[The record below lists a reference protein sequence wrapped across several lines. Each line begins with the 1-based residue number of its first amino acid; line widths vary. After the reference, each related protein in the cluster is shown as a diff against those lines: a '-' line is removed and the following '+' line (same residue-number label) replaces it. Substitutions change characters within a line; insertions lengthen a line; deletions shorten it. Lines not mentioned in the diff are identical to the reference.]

1 MATKQRHQHNYKVLK
16 NEGEEHLTTN
26 SGRNITHTVVVK
38 LGTKTTWFFTAF
50 CQTEVNIHINE
61 SEIRVSSDTSILVFS
76 ICIASCPYI
85 YLVRVYTLPK
95 IAQTH
100 FVKSMWKYS
109 EKSYYC
115 SFLVNRFIKSVN
127 INEDKTTWLP
137 FYVLFTERFSPVFV
151 PKTDICIWVKTQKK
165 CCPI

>member
-1 MATKQRHQHNYKVLK
+1 MKWKIIWQQIL
-16 NEGEEHLTTN
+16 EGISDEHF
-26 SGRNITHTVVVK
+26 THIYLSS
-38 LGTKTTWFFTAF
+38 LGKKKTWFLTVF
-50 CQTEVNIHINE
+50 CQTEVNIRINE
-61 SEIRVSSDTSILVFS
+61 SEIRVSSDTSILVYS
-76 ICIASCPYI
+76 ICIASCPNI

-109 EKSYYC
+109 EKAYYC
-115 SFLVNRFIKSVN
+115 SFLVNRSIKTMN
-127 INEDKTTWLP
+127 RNEDKATWLP

-151 PKTDICIWVKTQKK
+151 PKTDICIWVNTQKK